1 MACNT
6 LGCSSR
12 FTHLVEGDAT
22 GGDEHRDEAA
32 LATQENARRR
42 DTAMRPGMNVDEDAQ
57 DLGREPLRFAV
68 LPWSPHRLRGPEGCL
83 LAISAVP
90 AQ

>member
-32 LATQENARRR
+32 LATQ
-42 DTAMRPGMNVDEDAQ
+42 AMRPGMNVDEDAQ

-68 LPWSPHRLRGPEGCL
+68 LP
-83 LAISAVP
+83 
-90 AQ
+90 